1 MIPMPDLE
9 PTRMSSGTESGPR
22 PCVFEPPAWNWS
34 KSDDTGWWV
43 RADWAAALL
52 RDGRLPLDEWKKSGQ
67 LTTVKRG
74 PHRVVYRADLP
85 EGSVYVKHFLVP
97 NFRAKAR
104 QWFRSG
110 KGRNEGRRA
119 AKLEAIGVP
128 TITPVALGE
137 RRVNKFLLE
146 NYLVTKEIA
155 NTLPLDEFV
164 ERRLPLMPLDR
175 QGRLRRDLARVL
187 ADLTAR
193 LHDAGFVHQ
202 DFHPGNLLIR
212 IEPDD
217 SLRLAVIDLDA
228 LRVTRRL
235 SWADVREN
243 LALLNHY
250 FWIRCNRSDRYRFL
264 HAYLKAR
271 REPTAPGARE
281 LSRDIDRSTR
291 AWAERL
297 WRRWGRRCWSR
308 NKYFTTYRREGIWA
322 VASRNLD
329 ALSVE
334 QIIADPEAF
343 FARDDT
349 VILKDSRTALVAEST
364 VMVKGRPTRVI
375 YKRFNVKK
383 TLEVLLNLIRPSRA
397 GRAWQ
402 AGQHLK
408 SRGLPTPENLAYVV
422 KTGWGPLG
430 RWFTGRAYLVQI
442 KADPSITLGDYAR
455 QVLADASD
463 EVRRRQI
470 NRLTLALASLLRV
483 LHERSMSDRDLKAAN
498 ILIVGDPE
506 AEEIALTLI
515 DLVGVQLKHP
525 LPQGRRLQNLAR
537 LQISL
542 SDVPGRTRTDALRF
556 LRAYLPWGLSPRND
570 WKGLWRKVARL
581 IDSKEERNRRR
592 GRPLS

>member
-1 MIPMPDLE
+1 MPDLE
-9 PTRMSSGTESGPR
+9 PSRTPNGTKDGPR

-34 KSDDTGWWV
+34 KADDTGWWV
-43 RADWAAALL
+43 RSDWTEALL
-52 RDGRLPLDEWKKSGQ
+52 RDGRLPLEEWKRNGR

-74 PHRVVYRADLP
+74 PHRVVYRADLA

-137 RRVNKFLLE
+137 RRVRRFLLE
-146 NYLVTKEIA
+146 NYLVTKEIP

-164 ERRLPLMPLDR
+164 ERRLPLMPPAR

-271 REPTAPGARE
+271 REPTAPSPRG
-281 LSRDIDRSTR
+281 LSRAIEKSTR

-308 NKYFTTYRREGIWA
+308 NKYFNTHQRKGVWA
-322 VASRNLD
+322 VASRDLD
-329 ALSVE
+329 PVSVE
-334 QIIADPEAF
+334 AVVSDPEAIL
-343 FARDDT
+343 RHSGT
-349 VILKDSRTALVAEST
+349 IVLKDSRTALVAEAT
-364 VMVKGRPTRVI
+364 LMVKGRPTPVI
-375 YKRFNVKK
+375 IKRFNPKK
-383 TLEVLLNLIRPSRA
+383 TLESLLNLVRPSRA

-408 SRGLPTPENLAYVV
+408 SRGLPTPQNLAYVV
-422 KTGWGPLG
+422 RTGGGWLG
-430 RWFTGRAYLVQI
+430 RWLTGRAYLVTA
-442 KADPSITLGDYAR
+442 KAEPSITLGDYAKL
-455 QVLADASD
+455 VLPQAPGD
-463 EVRRRQI
+463 EQRAQI
-470 NRLTLALASLLRV
+470 RRLTMALAKLLRV
-483 LHERSMSDRDLKAAN
+483 LHERSISDRDLKAAN
-498 ILIVGDPE
+498 ILIVGDPL
-506 AEEIALTLI
+506 AEEIKLTLI
-515 DLVGVQLKHP
+515 DLVGVQLLHP
-525 LPQGRRLQNLAR
+525 LPAGRRLQNLAR

-542 SDVPGRTRTDALRF
+542 ADVPGRTRTDALRF
-556 LRAYLPWGLSPRND
+556 LRAYLPWGLSSQND

-581 IDSKEERNRRR
+581 IDYKEEKNRRR

>member
-1 MIPMPDLE
+1 MPDLE
-9 PTRMSSGTESGPR
+9 PTRLPTGTETGPR
-22 PCVFEPPAWNWS
+22 PGVFEPPAWNWS
-34 KSDDTGWWV
+34 KADDTGWWV

-52 RDGRLPLDEWKKSGQ
+52 LEGRLPLDEWKQSGR

-137 RRVNKFLLE
+137 RRVRRFLLE

-164 ERRLPLMPLDR
+164 ECELPRMPVER

-212 IEPDD
+212 LEPDD
-217 SLRLAVIDLDA
+217 SLSLAVIDLDA
-228 LRVTRRL
+228 LRVARRL
-235 SWADVREN
+235 SWSDVREN

-250 FWIRCNRSDRYRFL
+250 FWSRCNRSDRYRFL
-264 HAYLKAR
+264 NAYLKAR
-271 REPTAPGARE
+271 REPTAPGARG
-281 LSRDIDRSTR
+281 LSRQIERSTR

-308 NKYFTTYRREGIWA
+308 NKYFNIHRRPGIWA
-322 VASRNLD
+322 VASRDLD
-329 ALSVE
+329 LSSIE
-334 QIIADPEAF
+334 PIIADPEAI
-343 FARDDT
+343 FARPGT
-349 VILKDSRTALVAEST
+349 TLLKTSRTALVAET
-364 VMVKGRPTRVI
+364 TLMVKGRSTPVI
-375 YKRFNVKK
+375 YKRFNPKK
-383 TLEVLLNLIRPSRA
+383 PLESLLNLVRPSRA

-408 SRGLPTPENLAYVV
+408 SRGLPTPQNLAYVV

-430 RWFTGRAYLVQI
+430 AWLTGPAYLVTV
-442 KADPSITLGDYAR
+442 KAEPSITLGDYAR
-455 QVLADASD
+455 DVLPGLS
-463 EVRRRQI
+463 EVDRRRQVA
-470 NRLTLALASLLRV
+470 RLTLGLARLLKV
-483 LHERSMSDRDLKAAN
+483 LHDRSISDRDLKSAN
-498 ILIVGDPE
+498 ILIEGDPE
-506 AEEIALTLI
+506 ADEIALTLI
-515 DLVGVQLKHP
+515 DLVGVQLLHP
-525 LPQGRRLQNLAR
+525 LPKGRRLQNLAR
-537 LQISL
+537 LQVSL
-542 SDVPGRTRTDALRF
+542 ADVPGRTRTDALRF
-556 LRAYLPWGLSPRND
+556 LRAYLPWGLSPLND
-570 WKGLWRKVARL
+570 WKGTWRKVARL
-581 IDSKEERNRRR
+581 IDYKEEKNRRR

>member
-1 MIPMPDLE
+1 MPDLE
-9 PTRMSSGTESGPR
+9 PTRMSSGTEHGPR

-43 RADWAAALL
+43 RADWVSALL
-52 RDGRLPLDEWKKSGQ
+52 FEGRLPLDEWKKSGR

-137 RRVNKFLLE
+137 RRVRHLLLE

-164 ERRLPLMPLDR
+164 ERQLPLMPPER

-212 IEPDD
+212 IEADD

-235 SWADVREN
+235 SWSEVREN

-250 FWIRCNRSDRYRFL
+250 FWSRCNRSDRYRFL
-264 HAYLKAR
+264 QAYLKAR
-271 REPTAPGARE
+271 REPTAPGPRG
-281 LSRDIDRSTR
+281 LSREIERSTR

-297 WRRWGRRCWSR
+297 WRRWGRRCWSK
-308 NKYFTTYRREGIWA
+308 NKYFNIHRRPGIWA
-322 VASRNLD
+322 VASRDLD
-329 ALSVE
+329 ASSIESIV
-334 QIIADPEAF
+334 ADPEAI
-343 FARDDT
+343 FARPET
-349 VILKDSRTALVAEST
+349 AILKDSRTALVAEST
-364 VMVKGRPTRVI
+364 LMVKGRLTPVI
-375 YKRFNVKK
+375 YKRFNPKK
-383 TLEVLLNLIRPSRA
+383 TLETLLNLVRPPRA

-402 AGQHLK
+402 AGQHIK
-408 SRGLPTPENLAYVV
+408 SRGLPTPQNLAYVV
-422 KTGWGPLG
+422 KTGRGPLG
-430 RWFTGRAYLVQI
+430 SWLTGQAYLVTV
-442 KADPSITLGDYAR
+442 KAEPSITLGDYTR
-455 QVLADASD
+455 EVLPSLSPED
-463 EVRRRQI
+463 RRHQI
-470 NRLTLALASLLRV
+470 AKLTLALARLLRV
-483 LHERSMSDRDLKAAN
+483 LHDRSISDRDLKSAN
-498 ILIVGDPE
+498 ILIEGDPA
-506 AEEIALTLI
+506 AEELALTLI
-515 DLVGVQLKHP
+515 DLVGVQLIHP

-542 SDVPGRTRTDALRF
+542 ADVPGRTRTDSLRF
-556 LRAYLPWGLSPRND
+556 LRAYLPWGLCPRND
-570 WKGLWRKVARL
+570 WKGTWRKVARL
-581 IDSKEERNRRR
+581 IDYKEEQNRRR